1 MAPKMRS
8 ATILTA
14 AGVLAMVVVC
24 AGAGAQSSSPPS
36 TGTASPRPASL
47 PPLVQTCPMHPD
59 IVEDKPGSCPLCR
72 MALVPVRLESVW
84 SCPLHAAVTRSA
96 KGACPICG
104 RELVQMTMALT
115 WTCKGRPDIDVIEPA
130 RCPDGSA
137 MIAKRTLRPHGNH
150 NPQHGGQFFMAP
162 DNTHHLE
169 GTLPSTRLFRVY
181 LYDDYAR
188 PLTAARLNAVRGRV
202 EIGGRSIPLTKSAAG
217 SYLDARLDGVPLP
230 ARMTAKLQIKADA
243 PEYRFD
249 FAFPAV
255 TTDPNPPAVP
265 RAAAVPVA
273 PKPAPKLN
281 TTSTPLT
288 TGDTSIDPALIQV
301 PIPAT
306 VPEIL
311 AQLRTRDRQVREL
324 IDRGNLAA
332 VFVPAFQARD
342 LAIALESRLDTLASG
357 RDATAAAIIR
367 LVRAAWTLDA
377 SGDVGNRAEAG
388 EAYAVFHQAATVIDA
403 AFAAGR

>member
-1 MAPKMRS
+1 MRS

-14 AGVLAMVVVC
+14 ASVLVIALVVC
-24 AGAGAQSSSPPS
+24 VGAQSPTGSRAAS
-36 TGTASPRPASL
+36 TLQLPSL
-47 PPLVQTCPMHPD
+47 PPILQTCPMHPD
-59 IVEDKPGSCPLCR
+59 VVEDKPGSCPLCR

-84 SCPLHAAVTRSA
+84 SCPLHAAVTRPA

-130 RCPDGSA
+130 RCPDGSQ

-188 PLTAARLNAVRGRV
+188 PLPAARLKAVRGHLEV
-202 EIGGRSIPLTKSAAG
+202 GGRSIPLTASVAG
-217 SYLDARLDGVPLP
+217 SHLDARLDAVALP
-230 ARMTAKLQIKADA
+230 ARMTAKLQIKSDA

-255 TTDPNPPAVP
+255 TKEPRTTALSSARATTVDGRTQSAAPPTPTATE
-265 RAAAVPVA
+265 
-273 PKPAPKLN
+273 PAP
-281 TTSTPLT
+281 
-288 TGDTSIDPALIQV
+288 DPALILV

-311 AQLRTRDRQVREL
+311 LQLRTRDRQVRDL

-342 LAIALESRLDTLASG
+342 LALALEPAMKALPPAARDT
-357 RDATAAAIIR
+357 ATGAVVQ
-367 LVRAAWTLDA
+367 LVRAAWLLDG
-377 SGDVGNRAEAG
+377 SGDIGNREQALA
-388 EAYAVFHQAATVIDA
+388 AYNLLHQAAVVIDTT
-403 AFAAGR
+403 FSRGR